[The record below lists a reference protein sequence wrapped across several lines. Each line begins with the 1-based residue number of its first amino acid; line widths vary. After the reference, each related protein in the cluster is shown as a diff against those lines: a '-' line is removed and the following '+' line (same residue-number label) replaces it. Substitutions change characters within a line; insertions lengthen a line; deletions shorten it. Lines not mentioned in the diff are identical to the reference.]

1 MKITKLVPWLVK
13 AAGTYWGEYFFVE
26 VRTDEGVT
34 GWGEITTTTKIANRP
49 PRASFANSTSFW
61 SVKTLLRSSGFG
73 TRRSARSPTPVRA
86 VRRPT

>member
-34 GWGEITTTTKIANRP
+34 GWGEITPEYLDRLTDTALCG
-49 PRASFANSTSFW
+49 
-61 SVKTLLRSSGFG
+61 LL
-73 TRRSARSPTPVRA
+73 ARK
-86 VRRPT
+86 

>member
-34 GWGEITTTTKIANRP
+34 GTAP
-49 PRASFANSTSFW
+49 LRASFANSTSFW
-61 SVKTLLRSSGFG
+61 SVKILLRSSGFG
-73 TRRSARSPTPVRA
+73 TRRFARSPTPVRA